1 MNISPSDLSQG
12 IVLYLGFGKERSP
25 REDSVGLIAEFGKE
39 KASFMERQIVDL
51 INEVNSIPINW
62 DVNSLS
68 SAGKEIHE
76 VIRQN
81 HPQLSEQALRAM
93 EWKFTF
99 DWR

>member
-1 MNISPSDLSQG
+1 MNVSPSDLSEG

-25 REDSVGLIAEFGKE
+25 CEDSVGLVAEFGKE
-39 KASFMERQIVDL
+39 KASFIENKIVGL
-51 INEVNSIPINW
+51 INEANSIQINW

-68 SAGKEIHE
+68 SAGKEVHE
-76 VIRQN
+76 LIRRN
-81 HPQLSEQALRAM
+81 HPQLSEQALRAI